1 MATVKSVTVR
11 DIAVWNKEKFEE
23 GLGFARTMFGISSM
37 HEEQL
42 EALRHFFRGKHLYF
56 SAPTGYGK
64 SLIYRVIPFVND
76 YLMDQLTLP
85 SCILVVTPLQS
96 LMLDQV
102 SKLRALGINT
112 AAIYAD
118 QSEEVL
124 LEIENGGVY
133 NIIFTSPES
142 MLATCRW
149 RRFLSS
155 TAFKD
160 YCVCVAFDEA
170 HCIAQWGLNVG
181 QQAPFR
187 KWYGQLGEIRSFL
200 DQSVK
205 LAVFTATA
213 SRATKAAIYSVLN
226 LESSSMHVIEKS
238 PMKNNL
244 LFFSKYVSNDTKF
257 EVLFSELL
265 DELAEKGV
273 ETIRTIIFC
282 QTRNQCALIWRTFQL
297 KLGEMLYADSSS
309 NLRSRLVEMFHAGTP
324 SSVKEHV
331 LKEVGAEK
339 SYLRILVVTTAFGM
353 GIDCKQVH
361 RVVHFGPAKSIEAY
375 IQECGRA
382 GRDGQISFCY
392 LLYNGFLTSHCQS
405 DMKEYVTSDK
415 CRRKNIE
422 SIFPGSHPIATTLG
436 CLCCDVC
443 LLKCSCTNPCSAQI
457 LHFSKKEVV
466 PVPTRVRLVT
476 QQQKDDLLMR
486 LLSLKDVFKQEFTTY
501 QEKSTPKVMMEFTD
515 FHINQIM
522 QCCHHLFNLDD
533 VLSKIE
539 IWRMKHA
546 SLIFQ
551 LLNETFGDMEVPD
564 DLNPD
569 ATLFDHL
576 EDEIEDHWLDIRDES
591 DIMSF
596 GDVDLGEIDRA
607 IESIDQS
614 GTQDHSLGSIIDY
627 HGVKP
632 FIHDENDEP
641 MEV

>member
-1 MATVKSVTVR
+1 MATVKRVTVR

-64 SLIYRVIPFVND
+64 SLIYQVIPFVND

-170 HCIAQWGLNVG
+170 HCIAQC
-181 QQAPFR
+181 
-187 KWYGQLGEIRSFL
+187 
-200 DQSVK
+200 
-205 LAVFTATA
+205 
-213 SRATKAAIYSVLN
+213 
-226 LESSSMHVIEKS
+226 
-238 PMKNNL
+238 
-244 LFFSKYVSNDTKF
+244 KYVSNDTKF

-443 LLKCSCTNPCSAQI
+443 LLKCSCTIPCSAQI

-486 LLSLKDVFKQEFTTY
+486 LLSLKNVFKQEFTTY

-551 LLNETFGDMEVPD
+551 LLNGTFGDMEVPD

-569 ATLFDHL
+569 ATSFDHL
-576 EDEIEDHWLDIRDES
+576 EDEIEDHWLDIRDDS

-596 GDVDLGEIDRA
+596 GDVDVGEIDRA

-641 MEV
+641 ME